1 MRRPAK
7 KTSGDNNAPSLDS
20 FLDVVTNLVGILIIL
35 IMVVGITARDAIVD
49 AALGETEPTK
59 PPALSIPAPVEP
71 EVEEPSPPQPK
82 GPTLEELNSMAQSVA
97 AIQQDI
103 MQVQEQSKLA
113 FEERNQL
120 QLFLTSAETTL
131 NQKQEELSA
140 TKRQEVTEQREL
152 LQTTQQLEQLY
163 DQIESLR
170 DYRPE
175 VKELA
180 HYPTPLAKT
189 VFGKEEHF
197 RLKHGRISYVPMER
211 LVEAMKNDARNHLDR
226 ARREGKVVTRI
237 GPMNGYVME
246 YTLVSRSYEME
257 TSLGTATRG
266 GVELQNFTLE
276 SEMPELGYPVNEALQ
291 PGSRFREIIAS
302 LDPSRTTITIWTY
315 PDSFEDFRTVRDDL
329 YEIGFTTAAR
339 PLPADYPIGGSPQGS
354 RSSSQ

>member
-1 MRRPAK
+1 MRRPARTNSADK
-7 KTSGDNNAPSLDS
+7 NAPSLDS

-49 AALGETEPTK
+49 AAIGQTEGTVK
-59 PPALSIPAPVEP
+59 PPTLSIPAPEP
-71 EVEEPSPPQPK
+71 EPPTAPLKPQ
-82 GPTLEELNSMAQSVA
+82 GPTLAELNSMAQDVA
-97 AIQQDI
+97 SIQQQIAD
-103 MQVQEQSKLA
+103 VQQQAKLA

-131 NQKQEELSA
+131 NQKQQELSSSQQ
-140 TKRQEVTEQREL
+140 QEVAQQRDL
-152 LQTTQQLEQLY
+152 LQTTSQLEQMY

-180 HYPTPLAKT
+180 HYPTPLART
-189 VFGKEEHF
+189 VFGQEEHF
-197 RLKHGRISYVPMER
+197 RLSKGRISYVPMER
-211 LVEAMKNDARNHLDR
+211 LVEAMKNDARSHIDR
-226 ARREGKVVTRI
+226 ARRDGKAVARV
-237 GPMNGYVME
+237 GPLNGYVMQ
-246 YTLVSRSYEME
+246 YALVSRSYEME

-276 SEMPELGYPVNEALQ
+276 PETEEIGFPVNEALQ
-291 PGSRFREIIAS
+291 PGSRFRDIIAS
-302 LDPSRTTITIWTY
+302 LDPARTTITIWTY
-315 PDSFEDFRTVRDDL
+315 PDSYADFRQVRDDL

-339 PLPADYPIGGSPQGS
+339 PLPKDYPIGGSPQGS

>member
-1 MRRPAK
+1 VRRPAK
-7 KTSGDNNAPSLDS
+7 SNSADKNAPSLDS

-49 AALGETEPTK
+49 AAIGQSEEPVK
-59 PPALSIPAPVEP
+59 PPSLSIPAP
-71 EVEEPSPPQPK
+71 EEPPTPPQPK
-82 GPTLEELNSMAQSVA
+82 GPTLAELKSMADDVA
-97 AIQQDI
+97 SIQQQIAD
-103 MQVQEQSKLA
+103 VQQQAKLA

-131 NQKQEELSA
+131 NQKQQELSSS
-140 TKRQEVTEQREL
+140 KQKEVAQQREL
-152 LQTTQQLEQLY
+152 LQTTSQLEQLY

-189 VFGKEEHF
+189 VFGQEEHF
-197 RLKHGRISYVPMER
+197 RLRHGRISYVPMER
-211 LVEAMKNDARNHLDR
+211 LVEAMKNDARSHLDR
-226 ARREGKVVTRI
+226 ARRDGKAVGRV
-237 GPMNGYVME
+237 GPMNGYVMQ

-257 TSLGTATRG
+257 TSMGTATRG
-266 GVELQNFTLE
+266 GVELKNFTLE
-276 SEMPELGYPVNEALQ
+276 PETEEHGFPVREALQ

-302 LDPSRTTITIWTY
+302 LDPGRATITIWTY
-315 PDSFEDFRTVRDDL
+315 PDSYADFRTIRDDL

-339 PLPADYPIGGSPQGS
+339 PLPEDYPIGGSPQGS

>member
-7 KTSGDNNAPSLDS
+7 TTSADKNAPSLDS

-49 AALGETEPTK
+49 AAIGKTDEPVK
-59 PPALSIPAPVEP
+59 PPTLSIPEP
-71 EVEEPSPPQPK
+71 EPELPKAPPKSQ
-82 GPTLEELNSMAQSVA
+82 GPTLAEVNSMAQDVA
-97 AIQQDI
+97 SIQHEILD
-103 MQVQEQSKLA
+103 VQEQAKLA

-131 NQKQEELSA
+131 NQKQQELSSS
-140 TKRQEVTEQREL
+140 KQEEVAQQREL
-152 LQTTQQLEQLY
+152 LHTTSQLEELY

-189 VFGKEEHF
+189 VFGQEEHF
-197 RLKHGRISYVPMER
+197 RLRHGRISYVPMER
-211 LVEAMKNDARNHLDR
+211 LVEAMKNDARSHLDR
-226 ARREGKVVTRI
+226 ARRDGKAVARI
-237 GPMNGYVME
+237 GPMNGYVMQ

-266 GVELQNFTLE
+266 GIELQSFTLE
-276 SEMPELGYPVNEALQ
+276 PETEQIGFPIDEALQ
-291 PGSRFREIIAS
+291 PGSRFRDIIAS

-315 PDSFEDFRTVRDDL
+315 PDSYGDFRKVRDDL

-339 PLPADYPIGGSPQGS
+339 PLPEDYPIGGSPQGS

>member
-1 MRRPAK
+1 VRRPAK
-7 KTSGDNNAPSLDS
+7 TTSADKNAPSLDS

-49 AALGETEPTK
+49 AAIGQTDDPVK
-59 PPALSIPAPVEP
+59 PPTLSIPAPSP
-71 EVEEPSPPQPK
+71 EPPQEPPK
-82 GPTLEELNSMAQSVA
+82 PQGPTLAELNSMAQDVA
-97 AIQQDI
+97 SIQKEI
-103 MQVQEQSKLA
+103 LEVQQQSKLA

-120 QLFLTSAETTL
+120 QLFLTSAENTL
-131 NQKQEELSA
+131 NEKQQQLSSSKQEEVA
-140 TKRQEVTEQREL
+140 QQRDL
-152 LQTTQQLEQLY
+152 LQTTSQLEQLY

-189 VFGKEEHF
+189 VFGQEEHF
-197 RLKHGRISYVPMER
+197 RLRHGRISYVPMDR
-211 LVEAMKNDARNHLDR
+211 LVEAMKNDARSHVDR
-226 ARREGKVVTRI
+226 AKRDGKAVARI
-237 GPMNGYVME
+237 GPMNGYVMQ

-266 GVELQNFTLE
+266 GVELQNFLLE
-276 SEMPELGYPVNEALQ
+276 PETEPLGFPVDEALQ
-291 PGSRFREIIAS
+291 PGSRFRDIIAS
-302 LDPSRTTITIWTY
+302 LDPARTTITIWTY
-315 PDSFEDFRTVRDDL
+315 PDSYSDFRQVRDDL

-339 PLPADYPIGGSPQGS
+339 PLPEDYPIGGSPQGS

>member
-7 KTSGDNNAPSLDS
+7 SSSVDKNAPSLDS

-49 AALGETEPTK
+49 AAIGQTEVTAK
-59 PPALSIPAPVEP
+59 PPSLSIPAPEP
-71 EVEEPSPPQPK
+71 EPPKLPPKPK
-82 GPTLEELNSMAQSVA
+82 GPTLAELNSMAQDVA
-97 AIQQDI
+97 SIQQEIVD
-103 MQVQEQSKLA
+103 VQQQAKLA

-120 QLFLTSAETTL
+120 QLFLTSAENSL
-131 NQKQEELSA
+131 NQKQQELSS
-140 TKRQEVTEQREL
+140 TKQQEVAEQREL
-152 LQTTQQLEQLY
+152 LQTTSQLEELY

-189 VFGKEEHF
+189 VFGQEEHF
-197 RLKHGRISYVPMER
+197 RLRHGRISYVPMER
-211 LVEAMKNDARNHLDR
+211 LVEAMKNDARSHIDR
-226 ARREGKVVTRI
+226 ARRDGKAVARV
-237 GPMNGYVME
+237 GPMNGYVMQ
-246 YTLVSRSYEME
+246 YTLASRSYEME

-276 SEMPELGYPVNEALQ
+276 PESEEIGFTVDEALQ
-291 PGSRFREIIAS
+291 PGSRFRDIVAS
-302 LDPSRTTITIWTY
+302 LDPGRTTITIWTY
-315 PDSFEDFRTVRDDL
+315 PDSYADFRKVRDDL

-339 PLPADYPIGGSPQGS
+339 PLPKDYPIGGSPQGS